1 MGPVVIPRYTP
12 SMPKRRDPRPPVAI
26 GHVSIAVRDVAA
38 AARWFAALG
47 LREIAEG
54 ADYAVL
60 ELRGGT
66 HLVVE
71 RAARRVKAGREAP
84 FDLMYDDIDAV
95 HSRCQRLGFKASRV
109 RATAIHRSFTVA
121 GPEGYRVTI
130 NSSHAGRRP
139 V

>member
-1 MGPVVIPRYTP
+1 
-12 SMPKRRDPRPPVAI
+12 MPKRRDPRPPVAV
-26 GHVSIAVRDVAA
+26 GHVSIAVRDVAG

-47 LREIAEG
+47 LREIAAG

-71 RAARRVKAGREAP
+71 RAARRIRPGREAP
-84 FDLMYDDIDAV
+84 FDLMYDDIDAA
-95 HSRCQRLGFKASRV
+95 HRRCRRLGLKTSRV
-109 RATAIHRSFTVA
+109 RAGAIHRSFAVA
-121 GPEGYRVTI
+121 GPEGYRVTV
-130 NSSHAGRRP
+130 NSSHAGKRA